1 MKSPREKLFVATIS
15 KKQQDSVQALSS
27 GSLVQSL
34 VIIQLY
40 SLLLSA
46 ALSSIVFKVKTI
58 YDVPSEQHSFNTD
71 GIRFFLPIR
80 RY

>member
-15 KKQQDSVQALSS
+15 KKQEDSVQALTS

-40 SLLLSA
+40 SLG
-46 ALSSIVFKVKTI
+46 TI
-58 YDVPSEQHSFNTD
+58 
-71 GIRFFLPIR
+71 IIW
-80 RY
+80 